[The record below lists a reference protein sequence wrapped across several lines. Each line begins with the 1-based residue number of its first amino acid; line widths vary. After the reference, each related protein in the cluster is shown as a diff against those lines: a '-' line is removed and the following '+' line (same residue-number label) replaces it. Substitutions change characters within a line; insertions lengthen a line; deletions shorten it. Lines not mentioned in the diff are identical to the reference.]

1 MKSEIRVFIS
11 SKMQE
16 LAAERQVLQ
25 ELLPELNRDLVNL
38 RAWVFE
44 EDAPATNKSIREVY
58 LDALKE
64 SALYIGVFWNEYGE
78 WTIDEFERATEWS
91 IDRHIYVKDV
101 ARDQR
106 DARLSAFLQE
116 QSDVVT
122 GITPKWFTSLDDL
135 RAQVLKSIDVW
146 LRDRL
151 VQHPGDSSA
160 VLAEIGDEIP
170 DLPARLVGRAALVE
184 RVQTLLGEGANILLQ
199 GFGGMG
205 KSALAATV
213 ATNWLDDDK
222 GDVLWLRAGS
232 EDAETLAEA
241 LARPFDETKSIANA
255 SGDEKFRALR
265 KLLAKSSVTLLVL
278 DDAWDGT
285 ALKQILKAMPR
296 KLPVLVSA
304 RQRYALDHIIEV
316 GRLLPADALALLNY
330 HAGQTHDDEAAHEIC
345 RQLGYHAFALEIAG
359 KTLKVDQIR
368 PGELLTRIV
377 TAPHEMAMPDDFAE
391 EGRTS
396 ITELLTASLFAL
408 DDDVRQVFLAFGRL
422 FAPQATPELL
432 ARCLGQDQEQVT
444 QALTT
449 LARRG
454 LAEREPET
462 DATAAYFRVHDLAH
476 SYARTVAAAAGDT
489 TSTVISACRAYT
501 VDHAADVKALDANQ
515 SNLFGVAEAAQQ
527 TGDHQS
533 LVTLIEALSG
543 AFLSARG
550 HTLRFM
556 QLLDA
561 AISATE
567 TLGPDYRKTQQ
578 FLLGKRGN
586 VCFDRG
592 ALPEALQSYQ
602 TALDVARAIDLRDRQ
617 ALLLCAVGKALSG
630 QGEAA
635 RAEEHFEQASRIA
648 RDLDDKFLLG
658 FVLEHQG
665 YHAQSTGNYTAARDY
680 FGQEVELAAALNDPE
695 TQFYAL
701 LNFGSVEHVLEQY
714 ASALEHH
721 RKALTIARD
730 LNHPILTALAMQSMG
745 EDHVKLGH
753 RDEAEPCLQRALAI
767 FRESGMKSKVR
778 EVEDYLKGL
787 DDSGG

>member
-1 MKSEIRVFIS
+1 MNSEIRVFIS

-16 LAAERQVLQ
+16 LAAERQALQ
-25 ELLPELNRDLVNL
+25 ALLPELTHDLVNL

-44 EDAPATNKSIREVY
+44 EDAPAANKSIRDVY

-64 SALYIGVFWNEYGE
+64 SALYIGLFWNEYGE

-101 ARDQR
+101 DRDQR
-106 DARLSAFLQE
+106 DVRLDVFLQD

-135 RAQVLKSIDVW
+135 RAQVRKSIDVW

-151 VQHPGDSSA
+151 VRHPGDSSA
-160 VLAEIGDEIP
+160 TLAESSDEIP
-170 DLPARLVGRAALVE
+170 DLPARLVGRDALVG
-184 RVQTLLGEGANILLQ
+184 RAQTLLSEGTNVLLQ

-205 KSALAATV
+205 KSALAATI
-213 ATNWLDDDK
+213 AANWLDDDN
-222 GDVLWLRAGS
+222 GDVIWLRAGS

-241 LARPFDETKSIANA
+241 LARPFDEYQAIANT

-265 KLLAKSSVTLLVL
+265 KLLAKSSATLLVL
-278 DDAWDGT
+278 DNVWDGT
-285 ALKQILKAMPR
+285 ALNQIVKATPR
-296 KLPVLVSA
+296 KLPVLVSS

-316 GRLLPADALALLNY
+316 GRLLPDDALALLNY
-330 HAGQTHDDEAAHEIC
+330 HAGQTHTDDAAYEVC
-345 RQLGYHAFALEIAG
+345 RQLGYHAFALEVAG

-368 PGELLTRIV
+368 PNELLTRIA
-377 TAPHEMAMPDDFAE
+377 TTPHELAMPEDFAE

-396 ITELLTASLFAL
+396 ITELLTASIFAL
-408 DDDVRQVFLAFGRL
+408 DDGVRQVFLAFGRL
-422 FAPQATPELL
+422 FAPQVTPELL
-432 ARCLGQDQEQVT
+432 ARCLRQDQDQVT
-444 QALTT
+444 QALTI
-449 LARRG
+449 LVRRG

-462 DATAAYFRVHDLAH
+462 DTTAAYYRVHDLAH
-476 SYARTVAAAAGDT
+476 SYARTIATAEGDT
-489 TSTVISACRAYT
+489 MHTVIDACRAYA
-501 VDHAADVKALDANQ
+501 VDHATEVAALHANQ
-515 SNLFGVAEAAQQ
+515 SNLFGAAEAAQQ

-543 AFLSARG
+543 AFLSMRG
-550 HTLRFM
+550 HTLRFI
-556 QLLDA
+556 QLLEA

-567 TLGPDYRKTQQ
+567 ALGPDCRETQQ

-586 VCFDRG
+586 VYFDRG

-602 TALDVARAIDLRDRQ
+602 GALDVARAIDLRERQ
-617 ALLLCAVGKALSG
+617 AILLCCVGKVLSG

-635 RAEEHFEQASRIA
+635 NAEDHFEQASQIA

-680 FGQEVELAAALNDPE
+680 FGQEVQIAEALNDPE
-695 TQFYAL
+695 TLFYAL

-714 ASALEHH
+714 TSALERHS
-721 RKALTIARD
+721 RALAIARE

-745 EDHVKLGH
+745 EDHVKLGN
-753 RDEAEPCLQRALAI
+753 RDAAEPCLQQALAI
-767 FRESGMKSKVR
+767 FRESGMKSKVS
-778 EVEDYLKGL
+778 EVEDYLKTL
-787 DDSGG
+787 DNSDG